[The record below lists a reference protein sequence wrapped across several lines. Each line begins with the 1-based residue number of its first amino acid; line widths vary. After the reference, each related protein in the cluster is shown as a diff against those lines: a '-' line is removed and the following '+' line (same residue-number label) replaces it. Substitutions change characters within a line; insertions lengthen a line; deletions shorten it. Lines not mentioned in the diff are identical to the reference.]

1 MADLLVFSNLVSSFP
16 SPLALAGAAADH
28 FVMESTVTSGQRE
41 GLAFFSWFFVS
52 VGAAVDGFVAVSTV
66 TAG

>member
-1 MADLLVFSNLVSSFP
+1 MVDLLVFSNLVSSFP
-16 SPLALAGAAADH
+16 SPLALAGVAADH

-52 VGAAVDGFVAVSTV
+52 VGAAVDGFVAVSIM